1 MKCLVVYTS
10 RSGNTE
16 KLARAIAAALGPE
29 CVLAAAADAPPP
41 ENFDFIALGFGVYG
55 GWPDGDLRSY
65 MKRCRRKNVGLFMT
79 LGAWPDS
86 EHAFLCMGRAE
97 GLLENCTTR
106 VKFICQG
113 GYTPEHL
120 ARMKSRPADSPH
132 AWDAG
137 REARVAEAMKHP
149 DETDLCIGADRFR
162 AAAEKLRNAPPR
174 PAKPPKRAQVLA
186 VFGSTVPG
194 AEASYRAIEDAMRE
208 RHPELPL
215 FRACTS
221 YAVRSK
227 CAAAAPSLPGVLMR
241 LVREG
246 YAAAN
251 LVVGFLSAGEEY
263 HKVRSEAA
271 AFGPQLELCVTRPP
285 LLDRA
290 GLRRFLGAVLAGLP
304 ERAPDECV
312 LFMGHGHA
320 GGRSDFQYM
329 AAASELAGLD
339 PALHLACVEGEPSFE
354 PVLPELRG
362 KRVRLVPFMLVAGDH
377 ALSDMA
383 GDGPES
389 WKRRLEAAGYET
401 ECVLHGLGENPAVA
415 RYFAELV

>member
-149 DETDLCIGADRFR
+149 DETDLRIAADRFR

-227 CAAAAPSLPGVLMR
+227 CAAAAPSLSGVLMR

-251 LVVGFLSAGEEY
+251 LVVGFFNVFLA
-263 HKVRSEAA
+263 H
-271 AFGPQLELCVTRPP
+271 P
-285 LLDRA
+285 RA
-290 GLRRFLGAVLAGLP
+290 
-304 ERAPDECV
+304 
-312 LFMGHGHA
+312 
-320 GGRSDFQYM
+320 
-329 AAASELAGLD
+329 
-339 PALHLACVEGEPSFE
+339 
-354 PVLPELRG
+354 
-362 KRVRLVPFMLVAGDH
+362 
-377 ALSDMA
+377 
-383 GDGPES
+383 
-389 WKRRLEAAGYET
+389 
-401 ECVLHGLGENPAVA
+401 
-415 RYFAELV
+415 

>member
-1 MKCLVVYTS
+1 MPPTVSGPPRRSAGTRRRARRS
-10 RSGNTE
+10 RRSG
-16 KLARAIAAALGPE
+16 RRCSPCSAAP
-29 CVLAAAADAPPP
+29 C
-41 ENFDFIALGFGVYG
+41 
-55 GWPDGDLRSY
+55 
-65 MKRCRRKNVGLFMT
+65 
-79 LGAWPDS
+79 
-86 EHAFLCMGRAE
+86 
-97 GLLENCTTR
+97 
-106 VKFICQG
+106 
-113 GYTPEHL
+113 
-120 ARMKSRPADSPH
+120 
-132 AWDAG
+132 
-137 REARVAEAMKHP
+137 
-149 DETDLCIGADRFR
+149 
-162 AAAEKLRNAPPR
+162 
-174 PAKPPKRAQVLA
+174 
-186 VFGSTVPG
+186 PG

-285 LLDRA
+285 LSDRA

-339 PALHLACVEGEPSFE
+339 PALHLPASRGSPPST
-354 PVLPELRG
+354 RCC
-362 KRVRLVPFMLVAGDH
+362 RN
-377 ALSDMA
+377 S
-383 GDGPES
+383 
-389 WKRRLEAAGYET
+389 
-401 ECVLHGLGENPAVA
+401 GENGSSWFRSCSSRRPCAE
-415 RYFAELV
+415 RYGGRRAGVVEKPPRSGRI

>member
-29 CVLAAAADAPPP
+29 CVLAAAADAPSP

-137 REARVAEAMKHP
+137 RRRSDEASGRNGSPHRRRPFPGRRGEAAE
-149 DETDLCIGADRFR
+149 R
-162 AAAEKLRNAPPR
+162 AAAPGEAAEAGAGARRVRQHRAGGRSLLSRDRRRDARTAPGAAALPGLYLVRGPFEVRCRRAVAAGRIDAPGARRVCGRESRRRLFVGGGGVSQGPERGCGVR
-174 PAKPPKRAQVLA
+174 PAI
-186 VFGSTVPG
+186 G
-194 AEASYRAIEDAMRE
+194 AL
-208 RHPELPL
+208 RH
-215 FRACTS
+215 T
-221 YAVRSK
+221 
-227 CAAAAPSLPGVLMR
+227 AAAVGPGR
-241 LVREG
+241 T
-246 YAAAN
+246 AA
-251 LVVGFLSAGEEY
+251 LS
-263 HKVRSEAA
+263 
-271 AFGPQLELCVTRPP
+271 
-285 LLDRA
+285 
-290 GLRRFLGAVLAGLP
+290 LP

-339 PALHLACVEGEPSFE
+339 PALHLACVEGEPSFD

-377 ALSDMA
+377 ALNDMA

-389 WKRRLEAAGYET
+389 WKSRLEAAGYET

>member
-149 DETDLCIGADRFR
+149 DETDLRIAADRFR

-227 CAAAAPSLPGVLMR
+227 CAAAAPSLSGVLMR

-271 AFGPQLELCVTRPP
+271 AFGPQLELCVTRPRP
-285 LLDRA
+285 RRRPFGFSVHGGRVGTCRA
-290 GLRRFLGAVLAGLP
+290 RPGAASGLRRGGALLRSGAAGTP
-304 ERAPDECV
+304 GETGPPGPVHARRGRPCAERY
-312 LFMGHGHA
+312 
-320 GGRSDFQYM
+320 GGRR
-329 AAASELAGLD
+329 AGV
-339 PALHLACVEGEPSFE
+339 VEKPPRSG
-354 PVLPELRG
+354 RI
-362 KRVRLVPFMLVAGDH
+362 
-377 ALSDMA
+377 
-383 GDGPES
+383 
-389 WKRRLEAAGYET
+389 
-401 ECVLHGLGENPAVA
+401 
-415 RYFAELV
+415 